1 MLKVNLII
9 TSEWCHWCRSGV
21 SIVNFEQTSHI
32 VLMFPLSIFNKWMPA
47 QKVHGRFSG
56 VFIVNFEQIL
66 AIDQV
71 FSLLT
76 SYEYPGLPQI

>member
-1 MLKVNLII
+1 MLKINLII

-21 SIVNFEQTSHI
+21 FIVNFEQTSHI

-47 QKVHGRFSG
+47 EKVHGRFSG

-66 AIDQV
+66 AIDPV